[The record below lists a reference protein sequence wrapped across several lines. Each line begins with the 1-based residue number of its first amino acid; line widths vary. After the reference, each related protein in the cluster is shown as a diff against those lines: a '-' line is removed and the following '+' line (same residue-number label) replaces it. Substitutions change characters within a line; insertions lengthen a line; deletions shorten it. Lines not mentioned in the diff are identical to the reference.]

1 MAKEILNQIPGFEI
15 GAVEH
20 IRTTDEVAS
29 LFYAAQEISELLNDW
44 NTNVAFFSLTG
55 RSEALKGLVDNRS
68 SVARLYTIDQK
79 NPDLQVILRK
89 AKGMVNRR
97 FVRAIVIEGVPGTL
111 DAETQSLL
119 ENWAKPLGCTIV
131 LSSVVDES
139 FFDSLDQENP

>member
-29 LFYAAQEISELLNDW
+29 LFYVAQEISELLNDW

-89 AKGMVNRR
+89 ARGMVNRR
-97 FVRAIVIEGVPGTL
+97 FVRAIVMEGVPGTL
-111 DAETQSLL
+111 DAGTQHLL

-139 FFDSLDQENP
+139 FFDSLEQ

>member
-29 LFYAAQEISELLNDW
+29 LFYVAQEISELLNDW

-89 AKGMVNRR
+89 ARGMVNRR

-111 DAETQSLL
+111 DADTQRLL

>member
-29 LFYAAQEISELLNDW
+29 IFYAAQEISELLNDW

-89 AKGMVNRR
+89 ARGMVNRR

-111 DAETQSLL
+111 DADTQRLL

-139 FFDSLDQENP
+139 YFDVLV

>member
-15 GAVEH
+15 GAVEYF
-20 IRTTDEVAS
+20 RTTNEEAS
-29 LFYAAQEISELLNDW
+29 LLYAAHEISELLNDW

-55 RSEALKGLVDNRS
+55 RSEGLKELVDNRS
-68 SVARLYTIDQK
+68 AVARLYTVDQK

-89 AKGMVNRR
+89 ARGMVNRR

-111 DAETQSLL
+111 DAGTQRML

-139 FFDSLDQENP
+139 YFDLLDQ

>member
-29 LFYAAQEISELLNDW
+29 LFYVAQEISELLNDW

-139 FFDSLDQENP
+139 FFDSLEQ

>member
-68 SVARLYTIDQK
+68 VVARLYTVDQK

-89 AKGMVNRR
+89 ARGMVNRR

-111 DAETQSLL
+111 DAETLRQL

-139 FFDSLDQENP
+139 YFDALV